1 MEKCNFCEREFK
13 NKGGLSTHSPYCNN
27 NPKKIKRAVSKLA
40 GAKKGIIPWNK
51 GLETKDETRNKI
63 SSSLIGKSKGIASDP
78 IKEKNRKMK
87 ISESM
92 KKNPKSGGLRI
103 GSGRGIKGWYY
114 SNIAG
119 WVYLRSSYEFAYAK
133 WLDKENINWRINK
146 KYFIYSWKNKE
157 RKYYPDFFIVDSGIY
172 VETKGFK
179 TEIDEAKWK
188 SLDNLKVLYKKDLID
203 LGIQL

>member
-27 NPKKIKRAVSKLA
+27 NPEKIKRPVSKLA
-40 GAKKGIIPWNK
+40 GAKKGRIPWNK
-51 GLETKDETRNKI
+51 GLETKEETRNKI
-63 SSSLIGKSKGIASDP
+63 SCSLIGKSKGIASDP
-78 IKEKNRKMK
+78 IKEKNRKIK

-119 WVYLRSSYEFAYAK
+119 WVYLRSSSEYFSSLIIF
-133 WLDKENINWRINK
+133 WLI
-146 KYFIYSWKNKE
+146 
-157 RKYYPDFFIVDSGIY
+157 
-172 VETKGFK
+172 T
-179 TEIDEAKWK
+179 
-188 SLDNLKVLYKKDLID
+188 
-203 LGIQL
+203 